1 MIGRAIN
8 YISRVMARL
17 TVLVA
22 CLFLA
27 LTINA
32 QEHPLSRSDS
42 GIVVKS
48 LAKYERLK
56 ADNDLRGASDALND
70 VAFVYWNNNHYAQA
84 ASYYELSLSFNKRI
98 GNENGIA
105 MINNNL
111 GMLYSDLGRYN
122 ESLQKFTET
131 LAARR
136 SEKETEG
143 VISAL
148 INLSVVHNNLGS
160 YNKSIEYLTEA
171 NELARESYDEE
182 RMRSVYGML
191 SETYE
196 KMGDVDKSL
205 EYFELYKTFHEKI
218 NREQIANVQTELEEE
233 RLQKQI
239 LIAEKA
245 QKENEL
251 LKQKLELYEKD
262 EQILVRDSLNESL
275 NSSLSKSQLERKILE
290 QDKELAETK
299 AANQELANKQLTVQ
313 KKQLRNILLVTII
326 AVLIIGALI
335 WMGQQRT
342 KRHNEKLAAINESL
356 EKKTKELEVANH
368 TKDRMFSVI
377 SHDLRS
383 PITSLQGFFMAIDEF
398 EIPED
403 LKAALSSV
411 ESQLTNSA
419 TLLDNLLVWSRSQL
433 ETDEPTIQEFPPAD
447 LVDHNMR
454 LLQQMATSKGVILD
468 NAVASTDKI
477 KSDPQ
482 MVSIVVRNLMQNA
495 IKFTPKGG
503 TVKVDMV
510 HNGKASYLK
519 VSDNG
524 VGMTPEKVQTLFD
537 ITTNKTTD
545 GTNNEKGS
553 GLGLIICKELIE
565 KVGGHI
571 EVSSEPGEGTEFS
584 LKFQK

>member
-1 MIGRAIN
+1 
-8 YISRVMARL
+8 MARL
-17 TVLVA
+17 TVLIVCFSFA
-22 CLFLA
+22 YA
-27 LTINA
+27 LHA
-32 QEHPLSRSDS
+32 QIHPLSRSDS

-56 ADNDLRGASDALND
+56 AESDLRGASSALND

-84 ASYYELSLSFNKRI
+84 ASYYELSLSLNKRI
-98 GNENGIA
+98 GNENGVA

-143 VISAL
+143 IVSAL

-171 NELARESYDEE
+171 LDFAREKYDEQ

-196 KMGDVDKSL
+196 KMGNVEKSL
-205 EYFELYKTFHEKI
+205 YYFDLYKSFHEKI
-218 NREQIANVQTELEEE
+218 QKDEIQNVNKELEEE
-233 RLQKQI
+233 RIQKQV

-251 LKQKLELYEKD
+251 LKQKLELYEK
-262 EQILVRDSLNESL
+262 EERILTQDSINQSLNTSL
-275 NSSLSKSQLERKILE
+275 TRAEALRSLLEKN
-290 QDKELAETK
+290 KELAETK
-299 AANQELANKQLTVQ
+299 AQNQQLENRRLTEQ
-313 KKQLRNILLVTII
+313 KAQLRNILIITVI
-326 AVLIIGALI
+326 AVVVIIVLI
-335 WMGQQRT
+335 WIGHRRT
-342 KRHNEKLAAINESL
+342 KKHNDKLAAINESL
-356 EKKTKELEVANH
+356 ERKTKELIVANH

-398 EIPED
+398 DIPSD
-403 LKAALSSV
+403 LKAALGNV
-411 ESQLTNSA
+411 ESQLSNSA
-419 TLLDNLLVWSRSQL
+419 TLLDNLLIWSRSQL
-433 ETDEPTIQEFPPAD
+433 ETEEPTIQEFELAE
-447 LVDHNMR
+447 LVEHNIR
-454 LLQQMATSKGVILD
+454 LLQQMANSKGIALKNEVKPD
-468 NAVASTDKI
+468 DKI

-482 MVSIVVRNLMQNA
+482 MLSIVVRNLMQNA

-503 TVKVDMV
+503 TVSIGLA

-519 VSDNG
+519 VSDTG
-524 VGMTPEKVQTLFD
+524 VGMSPEKIRTLFD

-545 GTNNEKGS
+545 GTNREKGS
-553 GLGLIICKELIE
+553 GLGLVICKELVE
-565 KVGGHI
+565 KVGGNI
-571 EVSSEPGEGTEFS
+571 EVSSELGSGTEFT
-584 LKFQK
+584 LKLGKSSIN

>member
-1 MIGRAIN
+1 
-8 YISRVMARL
+8 MARL
-17 TVLVA
+17 TVLIV
-22 CLFLA
+22 CLFIAYSLH
-27 LTINA
+27 A
-32 QEHPLSRSDS
+32 QIHPLSRSDS

-56 ADNDLRGASDALND
+56 AESDLRGASSALND

-84 ASYYELSLSFNKRI
+84 ASYYELSLSLNKRI
-98 GNENGIA
+98 GNENGVA

-143 VISAL
+143 IISAL

-171 NELARESYDEE
+171 LDFAREKYDEQ

-196 KMGDVDKSL
+196 KMGNVEKSL
-205 EYFELYKTFHEKI
+205 YYFDLYKSFHEKI
-218 NREQIANVQTELEEE
+218 QSDEIQTVNKELEEE
-233 RLQKQI
+233 RIERQRLV
-239 LIAEKA
+239 AEKA

-251 LKQKLELYEKD
+251 LKQKLELYEKE
-262 EQILVRDSLNESL
+262 EQLLAQDSINQSLNT
-275 NSSLSKSQLERKILE
+275 SLSRVEALRSLLQKN
-290 QDKELAETK
+290 KELAETK
-299 AANQELANKQLTVQ
+299 AENQELENARLQEQKAQLRTILILTVMA
-313 KKQLRNILLVTII
+313 VII
-326 AVLIIGALI
+326 IITLI
-335 WMGQQRT
+335 WIGQRRT
-342 KRHNEKLAAINESL
+342 KKHNDKLAAINESL
-356 EKKTKELEVANH
+356 ERKTKELIVANH

-398 EIPED
+398 DIPSD
-403 LKAALSSV
+403 LKAALGNV
-411 ESQLTNSA
+411 EAQLSNSA
-419 TLLDNLLVWSRSQL
+419 TLLDNLLIWSRSQL
-433 ETDEPTIQEFPPAD
+433 ETEEPSIQEFELTE
-447 LVDHNMR
+447 LVEHNIR
-454 LLQQMATSKGVILD
+454 LLQQMANSKGIVLK
-468 NAVASTDKI
+468 NHVKPEDKI

-482 MVSIVVRNLMQNA
+482 MLSIVVRNLMQNA

-503 TVKVDMV
+503 VVSIGLA
-510 HNGKASYLK
+510 HNGKASYLR
-519 VSDNG
+519 VTDTG
-524 VGMTPEKVQTLFD
+524 VGMSPEKIRTLFD

-545 GTNNEKGS
+545 GTNREKGS
-553 GLGLIICKELIE
+553 GLGLVICKELVE
-565 KVGGHI
+565 KVGGYI
-571 EVSSEPGEGTEFS
+571 EVASEPGSGTEFT
-584 LKFQK
+584 LKFSN

>member
-1 MIGRAIN
+1 MFRHAIN
-8 YISRVMARL
+8 YISHVMARL

-22 CLFLA
+22 CLFWA

-143 VISAL
+143 IISAL

-171 NELARESYDEE
+171 NDLARESYDED

-196 KMGDVDKSL
+196 KMGNVDKSL

-218 NREQIANVQTELEEE
+218 NRDQIANVQSELQEE
-233 RLQKQI
+233 RLEKQI
-239 LIAEKA
+239 LIAA
-245 QKENEL
+245 QENEL
-251 LKQKLELYEKD
+251 LKKRLELYEKD
-262 EQILVRDSLNESL
+262 EQILAKDSVNESL

-299 AANQELANKQLTVQ
+299 ATNESLENKRLTEQ
-313 KKQLRNILLVTII
+313 KAQLRDILLVTII
-326 AVLIIGALI
+326 AVLIIVALI

-342 KRHNEKLAAINESL
+342 KRHNQKLAAINESL

-398 EIPED
+398 EIPDD

-454 LLQQMATSKGVILD
+454 LLQQMATSKGVTLD
-468 NAVASTDKI
+468 NSVASSDKI
-477 KSDPQ
+477 NSDPQ

-524 VGMTPEKVQTLFD
+524 VGMTSEKVKTLFD

-584 LKFQK
+584 LKFKK

>member
-1 MIGRAIN
+1 
-8 YISRVMARL
+8 MARL

-22 CLFLA
+22 CLFWA

-143 VISAL
+143 IISAL

-171 NELARESYDEE
+171 NDLARESYDED

-196 KMGDVDKSL
+196 KMGNVDKSL

-218 NREQIANVQTELEEE
+218 NRDQIANVQSELQEE
-233 RLQKQI
+233 RLEKQI
-239 LIAEKA
+239 LIAA
-245 QKENEL
+245 QENEL
-251 LKQKLELYEKD
+251 LKKRLELYEKD
-262 EQILVRDSLNESL
+262 EQILAKDSVNESL

-299 AANQELANKQLTVQ
+299 ATNESLENKRLTEQ
-313 KKQLRNILLVTII
+313 KAQLRDILLVTII
-326 AVLIIGALI
+326 AVLIIVALI

-342 KRHNEKLAAINESL
+342 KRHNQKLAAINESL

-398 EIPED
+398 EIPDD

-454 LLQQMATSKGVILD
+454 LLQQMATSKGVTLD
-468 NAVASTDKI
+468 NSVASSDKI
-477 KSDPQ
+477 NSDPQ

-524 VGMTPEKVQTLFD
+524 VGMTSEKVKTLFD

-584 LKFQK
+584 LKFKK

>member
-1 MIGRAIN
+1 MFRHAIN
-8 YISRVMARL
+8 YISHVMARL

-22 CLFLA
+22 CLFWA

-143 VISAL
+143 IISAL

-171 NELARESYDEE
+171 NDLARESYDED

-196 KMGDVDKSL
+196 KMGNVDKSL

-218 NREQIANVQTELEEE
+218 NRDQIANVQSELQEE
-233 RLQKQI
+233 RLEKQI
-239 LIAEKA
+239 LIAA
-245 QKENEL
+245 QENEL
-251 LKQKLELYEKD
+251 LKKRLELYEKD
-262 EQILVRDSLNESL
+262 EQILAKDSVNESL

-299 AANQELANKQLTVQ
+299 ATNESLENKRLTEQ
-313 KKQLRNILLVTII
+313 KAQLRDILLVTII
-326 AVLIIGALI
+326 AVLIIVALI

-342 KRHNEKLAAINESL
+342 KRHNQKLAAINESL

-398 EIPED
+398 EIPDD

-419 TLLDNLLVWSRSQL
+419 TLVDNLLVWSRSQL

-454 LLQQMATSKGVILD
+454 LLQQMATSKGVTLD
-468 NAVASTDKI
+468 NSVASSDKI
-477 KSDPQ
+477 NSDPQ

-524 VGMTPEKVQTLFD
+524 VGMTSEKVKTLFD

-584 LKFQK
+584 LKFKK

>member
-1 MIGRAIN
+1 
-8 YISRVMARL
+8 MARL
-17 TVLVA
+17 TVLIV
-22 CLFLA
+22 CLFIAYSLH
-27 LTINA
+27 A
-32 QEHPLSRSDS
+32 QIHPLSRSDS

-56 ADNDLRGASDALND
+56 AASDLRGASSALND

-84 ASYYELSLSFNKRI
+84 ASYYELSLSLNKRI
-98 GNENGIA
+98 GNENGVA

-143 VISAL
+143 IISAL

-171 NELARESYDEE
+171 LDFAREKYDEQ

-196 KMGDVDKSL
+196 KMGNVEKSL
-205 EYFELYKTFHEKI
+205 YYFDLYKSFHEKI
-218 NREQIANVQTELEEE
+218 QSDEIQTVNKELEEE
-233 RLQKQI
+233 RIERQRLV
-239 LIAEKA
+239 AEKA

-251 LKQKLELYEKD
+251 LKQKLELYEKE
-262 EQILVRDSLNESL
+262 EQLLAQDSINQSLNT
-275 NSSLSKSQLERKILE
+275 SLSRVEALRSLLQKN
-290 QDKELAETK
+290 KELAETK
-299 AANQELANKQLTVQ
+299 AENQELENARLQEQKAQLRTILILTV
-313 KKQLRNILLVTII
+313 I
-326 AVLIIGALI
+326 AVIIIITLI
-335 WMGQQRT
+335 WIGQRRT
-342 KRHNEKLAAINESL
+342 KKHNDKLAAINESL
-356 EKKTKELEVANH
+356 ERKTKELIVANH

-398 EIPED
+398 DIPSD
-403 LKAALSSV
+403 LKAALGNV
-411 ESQLTNSA
+411 EAQLSNSA
-419 TLLDNLLVWSRSQL
+419 TLLDNLLIWSRSQL
-433 ETDEPTIQEFPPAD
+433 ETEEPSIQEFELTE
-447 LVDHNMR
+447 LVEHNIR
-454 LLQQMATSKGVILD
+454 LLQQMANSKGIVLK
-468 NAVASTDKI
+468 NHVKPEDKI

-482 MVSIVVRNLMQNA
+482 MLSIVVRNLMQNA

-503 TVKVDMV
+503 VVSIGLA
-510 HNGKASYLK
+510 HNGKASYLR
-519 VSDNG
+519 VTDTG
-524 VGMTPEKVQTLFD
+524 VGMSPEKIRTLFD

-545 GTNNEKGS
+545 GTNREKGS
-553 GLGLIICKELIE
+553 GLGLVICKELVE
-565 KVGGHI
+565 KVGGYI
-571 EVSSEPGEGTEFS
+571 EVASEPGSGTEFT
-584 LKFQK
+584 LKFSN

>member
-1 MIGRAIN
+1 
-8 YISRVMARL
+8 MARL
-17 TVLVA
+17 SVLVV
-22 CLFLA
+22 CLLFSYA
-27 LTINA
+27 INA
-32 QEHPLSRSDS
+32 QIHPLSRSDS

-56 ADNDLRGASDALND
+56 AESDYRGASSALND
-70 VAFVYWNNNHYAQA
+70 VAFIYWNNNHYAQA
-84 ASYYELSLSFNKRI
+84 ASYYELSLSLNKRI

-143 VISAL
+143 IISAL

-171 NELARESYDEE
+171 IDLAREGYDQE

-196 KMGDVDKSL
+196 KMGNVEKSL
-205 EYFELYKTFHEKI
+205 EYFELYKTFHENI
-218 NREQIANVQTELEEE
+218 NREQIDNVNKELEEE

-262 EQILVRDSLNESL
+262 EQIQVKDSLNESL
-275 NSSLSKSQLERKILE
+275 NTSLTKSQLERKVLE

-299 AANQELANKQLTVQ
+299 SANQALENERLTEQ
-313 KKQLRNILLVTII
+313 KAQLRNVLMITII
-326 AVLIIGALI
+326 AVIIIGGLI
-335 WMGQQRT
+335 WMGQRRT

-398 EIPED
+398 ELPED
-403 LKAALSSV
+403 LKIALGSV
-411 ESQLTNSA
+411 ESQLANSA

-433 ETDEPTIQEFPPAD
+433 QTDEPSIQEFPLAD

-454 LLQQMATSKGVILD
+454 LLQQMATTKGIILD
-468 NAVASTDKI
+468 NEVNPSDKI

-503 TVKVDMV
+503 KVKVGLA
-510 HNGKASYLK
+510 HNGVASYLK
-519 VSDNG
+519 ISDNG
-524 VGMTPEKVQTLFD
+524 VGMSQDKVNSLFD

-545 GTNNEKGS
+545 GTNNEKGT
-553 GLGLIICKELIE
+553 GLGLVICKELIE
-565 KVGGHI
+565 KVGGEI
-571 EVSSEPGEGTEFS
+571 SVSSEQGQGTEFS
-584 LKFQK
+584 LKFKN